1 MTVISDH
8 GVDLSIFE
16 KCHHNII
23 FRKIDIRIPLP
34 PNYVRKVKDYR
45 KVNAKSI
52 QKATRTFGLVK
63 AFENISIDGKVDILN
78 ESLMNYFPSQKVKCN
93 YCQPIWVNDKM
104 KKGLIKR
111 SKLTKFY
118 YKHDQK
124 VDQNKLQA
132 KAACCIL
139 DQKVKTKI

>member
-23 FRKIDIRIPLP
+23 FRKIDIRTPLP
-34 PNYVRKVKDYR
+34 PSYVRKVKDYR

-93 YCQPIWVNDKM
+93 YCQAIWVNDKM

>member
-1 MTVISDH
+1 M
-8 GVDLSIFE
+8 
-16 KCHHNII
+16 
-23 FRKIDIRIPLP
+23 
-34 PNYVRKVKDYR
+34 
-45 KVNAKSI
+45 
-52 QKATRTFGLVK
+52 VK

-78 ESLMNYFPSQKVKCN
+78 ESLMNYIPSQKVKCN

-118 YKHDQK
+118 YKHDQN
-124 VDQNKLQA
+124 VDQNKLQS